1 MTSSTIHGFPRIG
14 PRRELKAATEG
25 YWAGQVSAAELDRTA
40 RDLRRQTWER
50 LRDAG
55 LGQVPSNHFSLY
67 DHVLDT
73 IQLVGAIP
81 GRFRHGDRAGDE
93 GGLGSYFAMAR
104 GRADAPA
111 MEMTKWFDTNY
122 HYIVPELGPGTAF
135 RLAAEPKPLAEL
147 AEARALGIDT
157 RPVLL
162 GPLSFLLLAKPAE
175 GAPAGF
181 APLSLL
187 DPLLDLYEELLGRLD
202 GAGAGWAQLDE
213 PAFVQQ
219 RSPAEL
225 AALGRAYRRLGELPR
240 RPRLLVASY
249 FDHLGEALGVLAGTP
264 VDGLA
269 LDFTR
274 GGDRNLEL
282 LAAAGGLGDRT
293 LVAGVVDGRNVW
305 ANDLERS
312 LARLATL
319 VGLAGEVVVSSSCS
333 LQHVPLDLEAETRLG
348 PELRPWLAFAL
359 QKVAEITTL
368 ARGLA
373 EGTGAVAAE
382 LAANRQALAGRRRS
396 SRVRDAAVRQRL
408 DAIGGDDLR
417 RDSPYDVR
425 QKAQRGRL
433 PLPPLPTTTIGS
445 FPQTGDVRA
454 ARAALR
460 RGEIDQRA
468 YRDRMRAEIASV
480 VELQER
486 LGLDVLVH
494 GEPERNDM
502 VQYFA
507 EQLDGYATTEL
518 GWVQSYGTRYVRP
531 PILFGDVR
539 RPRPM
544 TVDWIRHA
552 QSLTSRPV
560 KGMLTGPVTMLAWSF
575 VRDDQPE
582 RDTAL
587 QVALALRDEV
597 RDLEAAGVAIVQ
609 VDEPALR
616 EHLPLRRER
625 HAAYLGWVL
634 DSFRLATAGV
644 LDETQIHTHMC
655 YSRFG
660 EVLPTIAALDADV
673 AYIQTA
679 RSGMGLLDDLQR
691 VEYAQAVGPG
701 VYDIHSPRVPP
712 VGEMRALLEAAL
724 AALGPAR
731 LWVNPDCGLKT
742 RSYEEVVAALRNM
755 VEAAAQVRGALGS
768 S

>member
-1 MTSSTIHGFPRIG
+1 MTTSTIHGFPRIG
-14 PRRELKAATEG
+14 PRRELKTATEG
-25 YWAGQVSAAELDRTA
+25 HWAGRVSAAELEDTA
-40 RDLRRQTWER
+40 RHLRRRTWEL

-73 IQLVGAIP
+73 VQLVGAVP
-81 GRFRHGDRAGDE
+81 GRFRGAGDE
-93 GGLGSYFAMAR
+93 LATYFAMAR
-104 GRADAPA
+104 GAADAPA

-122 HYIVPELGPGTAF
+122 HYIVPELGPDTAF
-135 RLAAEPKPLAEL
+135 ELAAEPKPLVEL
-147 AEARALGIDT
+147 AEAAALGIET
-157 RPVLL
+157 RPVLV
-162 GPLSFLLLAKPAE
+162 GPVTFLLLGKPAA

-181 APLSLL
+181 EPLSLL
-187 DPLLDLYEELLGRLD
+187 DPLLDVYQELLARLD
-202 GAGAGWAQLDE
+202 DAGAAWVQLDE
-213 PAFVQQ
+213 PAFVQD
-219 RSPAEL
+219 RSEVEL
-225 AALGRAYRRLGELPR
+225 AALERTYRRLGGLAR

-249 FDHLGEALGVLAGTP
+249 FDHLGEALGRLVATP

-274 GGDRNLEL
+274 GGDRNAEL
-282 LAAAGGLGDRT
+282 LAAAGGLAGRR
-293 LVAGVVDGRNVW
+293 LLAGVVDGRNVW
-305 ANDLERS
+305 ANDLEAS
-312 LARLATL
+312 LERLATL
-319 VGLAGEVVVSSSCS
+319 TGLAGEVVVSSSCS
-333 LQHVPLDLEAETRLG
+333 LQHVPIDLDAETGLV
-348 PELRPWLAFAL
+348 PELRPWLAFAR
-359 QKVAEITTL
+359 QKVDELTTL
-368 ARGLA
+368 ARGMT
-373 EGTGAVAAE
+373 EGTDAIADA
-382 LAANRQALAGRRRS
+382 LAANRDALDSRRGS
-396 SRVRDAAVRQRL
+396 ARVRDTAVRQRL
-408 DAIGGDDLR
+408 AAIGADDLR
-417 RDSPYDVR
+417 RGSSYEVR
-425 QKAQRGRL
+425 RKAQRERL
-433 PLPPLPTTTIGS
+433 GLPPLPTTTIGS

-460 RGEIDQRA
+460 RGELDQTG
-468 YRDRMRAEIASV
+468 YRDRMRAEIDSV

-507 EQLDGYATTEL
+507 EQLDGYAATEL

-544 TVDWIRHA
+544 TVEWIGYA
-552 QSLTSRPV
+552 QSRTGRPV

-582 RDTAL
+582 RDTAM

-597 RDLEAAGVAIVQ
+597 QDLERSGVAIIQ

-625 HAAYLGWVL
+625 QSGYLAWAL
-634 DSFRLATAGV
+634 DSFLLATSGV

-655 YSRFG
+655 YSKFG
-660 EVLPTIAALDADV
+660 EVLPTLAALDADV
-673 AYIQTA
+673 AYIETA
-679 RSGMGLLDDLQR
+679 RSGMGLLEDLQR
-691 VEYAQAVGPG
+691 SEYAQGVGPG

-712 VGEMRALLEAAL
+712 VSELRGLLSEAL
-724 AALGPAR
+724 ATLGPDR

-742 RSYEEVVAALRNM
+742 RAYEEVVAALTNM
-755 VEAAAQVRGALGS
+755 VEAAAQVRGGLR
-768 S
+768 

>member
-1 MTSSTIHGFPRIG
+1 MTSSSIHGFPRIG

-25 YWAGQVSAAELDRTA
+25 HWAGEVSAAELQATA
-40 RDLRRQTWER
+40 RALRRQTWEL

-55 LGQVPSNHFSLY
+55 LGWIPSNHFSLY

-73 IQLVGAIP
+73 IQLVGAVP
-81 GRFRHGDRAGDE
+81 ERFRAGAGDD
-93 GGLGSYFAMAR
+93 LATYFAMAR

-111 MEMTKWFDTNY
+111 MEMTKWLDTNY
-122 HYIVPELGPGTAF
+122 HYIVPELGPEEAF

-147 AEARALGIDT
+147 AEAAELGIPT

-162 GPLSFLLLAKPAE
+162 GPVTFLLLGKPASD
-175 GAPAGF
+175 APAGF
-181 APLSLL
+181 EPLSLL
-187 DPLLDLYEELLGRLD
+187 DPLLDLYEELLGRLA
-202 GAGAGWAQLDE
+202 GAGADWVQLDE
-213 PAFVQQ
+213 PAFVQD
-219 RSPAEL
+219 RSEAEL
-225 AALGRAYRRLGELPR
+225 AALGRAYRRLGELRR

-282 LAAAGGLGDRT
+282 LAAAGGLGERA

-305 ANDLERS
+305 ANDLEAS

-319 VGLAGEVVVSSSCS
+319 TGLAGEVVVSTSCS
-333 LQHVPLDLEAETRLG
+333 LQHVPIDLEADPLLD
-348 PELRPWLAFAL
+348 PELRPWLAFAR
-359 QKVAEITTL
+359 QKVTEVTTL

-373 EGTGAVAAE
+373 EGTGAIAAE
-382 LAANRQALAGRRRS
+382 LAANRQALASRRS
-396 SRVRDAAVRQRL
+396 SARVRDAAVRERL
-408 DAIGGDDLR
+408 AAVGGGDLR
-417 RDSPYDVR
+417 RTSPYELR
-425 QKAQRGRL
+425 QKAQRDRL
-433 PLPPLPTTTIGS
+433 ALPPLPTTTIGS

-460 RGEIDQRA
+460 RGEIGQDA
-468 YRDRMRAEIASV
+468 YRERMQAEIASV

-544 TVDWIRHA
+544 TVEWIRYA

-582 RDTAL
+582 RDTAM
-587 QVALALRDEV
+587 QVALALREEV
-597 RDLEAAGVAIVQ
+597 GDLEDAGVAIVQ

-625 HAAYLGWVL
+625 HAGYLAWAL
-634 DSFRLATAGV
+634 DSFRLATSGV
-644 LDETQIHTHMC
+644 ADETQIHTHMC

-660 EVLPTIAALDADV
+660 EVLPTLAALDADV
-673 AYIQTA
+673 ASIQTA

-691 VEYAQAVGPG
+691 VEYTQAVGPG

-724 AALGPAR
+724 ATLGPAR

-742 RSYEEVVAALRNM
+742 RAYDEVVAALRNM
-755 VEAAAQVRGALGS
+755 VETAEQVRGSLA
-768 S
+768 

>member
-14 PRRELKAATEG
+14 PRREVTAATESH
-25 YWAGQVSAAELDRTA
+25 WAGEVSAAELQATA
-40 RDLRRQTWER
+40 RDLRRQVWEG

-55 LGQVPSNHFSLY
+55 LGQIPSNHFSLY

-81 GRFRHGDRAGDE
+81 ERFRRDDDE
-93 GGLGSYFAMAR
+93 LATYFAMAR

-122 HYIVPELGPGTAF
+122 HYIVPELGPDTAF
-135 RLAAEPKPLAEL
+135 RLEAEPKPLAEL
-147 AEARALGIDT
+147 AEAAALGIRT

-162 GPLSFLLLAKPAE
+162 GPVTFLLLGKPAPD
-175 GAPAGF
+175 APAGF
-181 APLSLL
+181 EPLSLL
-187 DPLLDLYEELLGRLD
+187 DPLLDLYDELLGRLAA
-202 GAGAGWAQLDE
+202 AGADWVQLDE
-213 PAFVQQ
+213 PAFVQD
-219 RSPAEL
+219 RTGAEL
-225 AALGRAYRRLGELPR
+225 AALDRAYRRLGGQGR
-240 RPRLLVASY
+240 RPKLLVASY

-282 LAAAGGLGDRT
+282 LAATGGLGERT

-312 LARLATL
+312 LAR
-319 VGLAGEVVVSSSCS
+319 GL
-333 LQHVPLDLEAETRLG
+333 T
-348 PELRPWLAFAL
+348 
-359 QKVAEITTL
+359 
-368 ARGLA
+368 
-373 EGTGAVAAE
+373 EGTGAIAAE
-382 LAANRQALAGRRRS
+382 LAANRQALASRRRS
-396 SRVRDAAVRQRL
+396 TRVRDAAVRERL
-408 DAIGGDDLR
+408 EGIGAGDLR
-417 RDSPYDVR
+417 RTSPYEVR
-425 QKAQRGRL
+425 QKAQRDRL
-433 PLPPLPTTTIGS
+433 ASPPLPTTTIGS
-445 FPQTGDVRA
+445 FPQTGEVRA

-468 YRDRMRAEIASV
+468 YVERMRAEIASV

-539 RPRPM
+539 RPRPI
-544 TVDWIRHA
+544 TVEWTRYA

-582 RDTAL
+582 RDTAM

-597 RDLEAAGVAIVQ
+597 GD
-609 VDEPALR
+609 
-616 EHLPLRRER
+616 
-625 HAAYLGWVL
+625 
-634 DSFRLATAGV
+634 
-644 LDETQIHTHMC
+644 
-655 YSRFG
+655 
-660 EVLPTIAALDADV
+660 
-673 AYIQTA
+673 
-679 RSGMGLLDDLQR
+679 
-691 VEYAQAVGPG
+691 
-701 VYDIHSPRVPP
+701 
-712 VGEMRALLEAAL
+712 
-724 AALGPAR
+724 
-731 LWVNPDCGLKT
+731 
-742 RSYEEVVAALRNM
+742 
-755 VEAAAQVRGALGS
+755 
-768 S
+768 

>member
-14 PRRELKAATEG
+14 LRCELKAATESH
-25 YWAGQVSAAELDRTA
+25 WAGEVSAAELQATA
-40 RDLRRQTWER
+40 RDLRRQVWEG

-55 LGQVPSNHFSLY
+55 LGQIPSNHFSRD
-67 DHVLDT
+67 DHVLAT
-73 IQLVGAIP
+73 
-81 GRFRHGDRAGDE
+81 
-93 GGLGSYFAMAR
+93 YFAMAR

-122 HYIVPELGPGTAF
+122 HYIVPELGPDTAF
-135 RLAAEPKPLAEL
+135 RLEAEPKPLAEL
-147 AEARALGIDT
+147 AEAAALGIRT

-162 GPLSFLLLAKPAE
+162 GPVTFLLLGKPAPD
-175 GAPAGF
+175 APAGF
-181 APLSLL
+181 EPLSLL
-187 DPLLDLYEELLGRLD
+187 DPLLDLYDELLGRLAA
-202 GAGAGWAQLDE
+202 AGADWVQLDE
-213 PAFVQQ
+213 PAFVQD
-219 RSPAEL
+219 RTGAEL
-225 AALGRAYRRLGELPR
+225 AALDRAYRRLGGQGR
-240 RPRLLVASY
+240 RPKLLVASY

-282 LAAAGGLGDRT
+282 LAATGGLGERT

-319 VGLAGEVVVSSSCS
+319 TGLAGEVVVSSSCS
-333 LQHVPLDLEAETRLG
+333 LQHVSLDLEAEPVLD
-348 PELRPWLAFAL
+348 PELRPWLAFAR
-359 QKVAEITTL
+359 QKVGELTTL
-368 ARGLA
+368 ARGLT
-373 EGTGAVAAE
+373 EGTGAIAAE
-382 LAANRQALAGRRRS
+382 LAANRQALASRRRS
-396 SRVRDAAVRQRL
+396 TRVRDAAVRERL
-408 DAIGGDDLR
+408 EGIGAGDLR
-417 RDSPYDVR
+417 RTSRYEVR
-425 QKAQRGRL
+425 QKA
-433 PLPPLPTTTIGS
+433 
-445 FPQTGDVRA
+445 
-454 ARAALR
+454 
-460 RGEIDQRA
+460 
-468 YRDRMRAEIASV
+468 
-480 VELQER
+480 
-486 LGLDVLVH
+486 
-494 GEPERNDM
+494 
-502 VQYFA
+502 
-507 EQLDGYATTEL
+507 QLDGYATTEL

-539 RPRPM
+539 RPRPI
-544 TVDWIRHA
+544 TVEWTRYA

-582 RDTAL
+582 RDTAM

-597 RDLEAAGVAIVQ
+597 GDLEESGVAIVQ

-625 HAAYLGWVL
+625 HAGYLAWAL

-660 EVLPTIAALDADV
+660 EVLPTLAALDADV
-673 AYIQTA
+673 ASIETA
-679 RSGMGLLDDLQR
+679 RSGMGLLDDLQG
-691 VEYAQAVGPG
+691 VEYTQAVGPG

-724 AALGPAR
+724 ATLGPAR

-742 RSYEEVVAALRNM
+742 RAYDEVVAALRNM
-755 VEAAAQVRGALGS
+755 VEAAGQVRATLG
-768 S
+768 

>member
-1 MTSSTIHGFPRIG
+1 MTTSTIHGFPRIG
-14 PRRELKAATEG
+14 PRRELKTATEG
-25 YWAGQVSAAELDRTA
+25 HWAGRVSAGELEDIA
-40 RDLRRQTWER
+40 RDLRRQTWEL

-81 GRFRHGDRAGDE
+81 DRFRGAGGE
-93 GGLGSYFAMAR
+93 LATYFAMAR
-104 GRADAPA
+104 GAADAPA

-122 HYIVPELGPGTAF
+122 HYIVPELGPRTAF
-135 RLAAEPKPLAEL
+135 ELAAEPKPLAEL
-147 AEARALGIDT
+147 AEAVALGIET

-162 GPLSFLLLAKPAE
+162 GPVTFLLLGKPAA

-181 APLSLL
+181 EPLSLL
-187 DPLLDLYEELLGRLD
+187 DPLLDVYQELLARLD
-202 GAGAGWAQLDE
+202 DAGAVWVQLDE
-213 PAFVQQ
+213 PAFVQD
-219 RSPAEL
+219 RSEVEL
-225 AALGRAYRRLGELPR
+225 AALERAYRRLGGLAR

-249 FDHLGEALGVLAGTP
+249 FDHLGNAIGRLVATP

-274 GGDRNLEL
+274 GGDRNAEL
-282 LAAAGGLGDRT
+282 LAAAGGLDGRR
-293 LVAGVVDGRNVW
+293 LLAGVVDGRNVW
-305 ANDLERS
+305 ANDLEAS
-312 LARLATL
+312 LQRLATL
-319 VGLAGEVVVSSSCS
+319 TGLAGEVVVSSSCS
-333 LQHVPLDLEAETRLG
+333 LQHVPIDLDAETGLD
-348 PELRPWLAFAL
+348 PELRPWLAFAR
-359 QKVAEITTL
+359 QKVDELTTL
-368 ARGLA
+368 ARGMT
-373 EGTGAVAAE
+373 EGTAAIADA
-382 LAANRQALAGRRRS
+382 LAANRAALASRRGS
-396 SRVRDAAVRQRL
+396 ARVRDTAVRQRL
-408 DAIGGDDLR
+408 AAVGADDLR
-417 RDSPYDVR
+417 RGSSYEVR
-425 QKAQRGRL
+425 RKAQRERL
-433 PLPPLPTTTIGS
+433 GLPPLPTTTIGS

-460 RGEIDQRA
+460 RGELDQTA
-468 YRDRMRAEIASV
+468 YRDRMRAEIDSV

-544 TVDWIRHA
+544 TVEWIGYA
-552 QSLTSRPV
+552 QSLTGRPV

-587 QVALALRDEV
+587 QVALAIRDEV
-597 RDLEAAGVAIVQ
+597 EDLERSGVAIIQ

-625 HAAYLGWVL
+625 RGEYLAWVL
-634 DSFRLATAGV
+634 DSFRLATSGV

-655 YSRFG
+655 YSKFA

-673 AYIQTA
+673 AYIETA
-679 RSGMGLLDDLQR
+679 RSGMGLLEVLQQS
-691 VEYAQAVGPG
+691 EYAQGVGPG

-712 VGEMRALLEAAL
+712 VSELRELLSEAL
-724 AALGPAR
+724 ATLGPDR

-742 RSYEEVVAALRNM
+742 RAYEEVVAALTNM
-755 VEAAAQVRGALGS
+755 VEAAVEVRATLR
-768 S
+768 

>member
-1 MTSSTIHGFPRIG
+1 MTGSTIHGYPRIG
-14 PRRELKAATEG
+14 PRRELKAATEAH
-25 YWAGQVSAAELDRTA
+25 WAGEVSAAELRATA
-40 RDLRRQTWER
+40 RDLRRRTWER

-55 LGQVPSNHFSLY
+55 LGEIPSNHFSLY

-73 IQLVGAIP
+73 IQLVGAVP
-81 GRFRHGDRAGDE
+81 PRFRRDGADDLAT
-93 GGLGSYFAMAR
+93 YFAMAR

-122 HYIVPELGPGTAF
+122 HYIVPELGPGTDF
-135 RLAAEPKPLAEL
+135 LLTAEPKPLAEL
-147 AEARALGIDT
+147 AEAAALGIPT

-162 GPLSFLLLAKPAE
+162 GPVTFLLLGKPAPD
-175 GAPAGF
+175 APAGF
-181 APLSLL
+181 QTLSLL
-187 DPLLDLYEELLGRLD
+187 DPLLDVYEELLGRLAQ
-202 GAGAGWAQLDE
+202 AGAGWVQLDE
-213 PAFVQQ
+213 PAFVQD
-219 RSPAEL
+219 RSEAEL
-225 AALGRAYRRLGELPR
+225 AALARAYQRLGGLGR

-264 VDGLA
+264 IDGLA

-282 LAAAGGLGDRT
+282 LAAAGGLGARR

-305 ANDLERS
+305 ANDLEAS

-319 VGLAGEVVVSSSCS
+319 TGLAGEVVVSSSCS
-333 LQHVPLDLEAETRLG
+333 LQHVPIDLDAERALD
-348 PELRPWLAFAL
+348 PELRPWLAFAR
-359 QKVAEITTL
+359 QKVAEVTTL
-368 ARGLA
+368 ARALEA
-373 EGTGAVAAE
+373 GTGAIAAE
-382 LAANRQALAGRRRS
+382 LAANREALASRRRS
-396 SRVRDAAVRQRL
+396 GRVRDAGVRERLAAV
-408 DAIGGDDLR
+408 GDGDLR
-417 RDSPYDVR
+417 RTSPYELR
-425 QKAQRGRL
+425 HKAQRDRL

-445 FPQTGDVRA
+445 FPQTGDVRG

-460 RGEIDQRA
+460 RGQIDQRT
-468 YRDRMRAEIASV
+468 YVERMRAEIASV
-480 VELQER
+480 VDLQER

-544 TVDWIRHA
+544 TVDWIGYAR
-552 QSLTSRPV
+552 SLTSRPV

-575 VRDDQPE
+575 VRDDQPQ
-582 RDTAL
+582 RDTAM

-597 RDLEAAGVAIVQ
+597 ADLERSGVAIIQ

-616 EHLPLRRER
+616 EHLPLRRDR
-625 HAAYLGWVL
+625 HADYLAWAL
-634 DSFRLATAGV
+634 DSFRLATCGV
-644 LDETQIHTHMC
+644 EDETQIHTHMC

-660 EVLPTIAALDADV
+660 EVLPTLAALDADV
-673 AYIQTA
+673 AYIETA
-679 RSGMGLLDDLQR
+679 RSGMGLLDDLQG
-691 VEYAQAVGPG
+691 VEYTQAVGPG

-724 AALGPAR
+724 GTLGPAR

-742 RSYEEVVAALRNM
+742 RGYDEVVAALRNM
-755 VEAAAQVRGALGS
+755 AEAAAAVRESLR
-768 S
+768 

>member
-25 YWAGQVSAAELDRTA
+25 YWAGKVSAAELERTA
-40 RDLRRQTWER
+40 RDLRRQTWEQ

-55 LGQVPSNHFSLY
+55 LGQIPSNHFSLY

-73 IQLVGAIP
+73 VQLFGAIP
-81 GRFRHGDRAGDE
+81 DRFRRGDPGEGAG
-93 GGLGSYFAMAR
+93 LATYFAMAR

-111 MEMTKWFDTNY
+111 LEMTKWFDTNY
-122 HYIVPELGPGTAF
+122 HYMVPELGPGTAF

-162 GPLSFLLLAKPAE
+162 GPLTFLLLAKPAAD
-175 GAPAGF
+175 APAGF
-181 APLSLL
+181 EPLSLL
-187 DPLLDLYEELLGRLD
+187 DPLLDLYVELLGRLA
-202 GAGAGWAQLDE
+202 GAGAGWVQLDE
-213 PAFVQQ
+213 PAFVQD
-219 RSPAEL
+219 RSEVEL
-225 AALGRAYRRLGELPR
+225 EALGRAYRRLGDLGR
-240 RPRLLVASY
+240 RPKLLVASY

-264 VDGLA
+264 VDALA

-274 GGDRNLEL
+274 SGDRNLEL
-282 LAAAGGLGDRT
+282 LAAAGGLGERT
-293 LVAGVVDGRNVW
+293 VVAGVVDGRNVW

-319 VGLAGEVVVSSSCS
+319 TGLAGEVVVSSSCS
-333 LQHVPLDLEAETRLG
+333 LQHVPIDLEVETLLD
-348 PELRPWLAFAL
+348 PELRPWLAFAW
-359 QKVAEITTL
+359 QKVAEVTTL
-368 ARGLA
+368 ARGLG
-373 EGTGAVAAE
+373 EGTGAIAAE
-382 LAANRQALAGRRRS
+382 LAANRQAMAGRRRS
-396 SRVRDAAVRQRL
+396 ARVRDAAVRERL
-408 DAIGGDDLR
+408 AAVGGDDLR
-417 RDSPYDVR
+417 RASPYDVR

-433 PLPPLPTTTIGS
+433 ALPPLPTTTIGS

-454 ARAALR
+454 ARGALR
-460 RGEIDQRA
+460 RGEIDQRV
-468 YRDRMRAEIASV
+468 YLERMRAEIASV

-544 TVDWIRHA
+544 TVDWIGHA

-582 RDTAL
+582 RDTAT
-587 QVALALRDEV
+587 QVALALREEV
-597 RDLEAAGVAIVQ
+597 RDLESAGVAIIQ

-625 HAAYLGWVL
+625 HAGYLAWAL
-634 DSFRLATAGV
+634 DSFRLATSGV

-660 EVLPTIAALDADV
+660 EMLPTLAALDADV
-673 AYIQTA
+673 AYIETA

-691 VEYAQAVGPG
+691 VDYAQAVGPG

-724 AALGPAR
+724 ATLGPSR

-742 RSYEEVVAALRNM
+742 RAYDEVVAALHNM
-755 VEAAAQVRGALGS
+755 VEAATQLRATLS
-768 S
+768 

>member
-1 MTSSTIHGFPRIG
+1 MIGSTIHGFPRIG

-25 YWAGQVSAAELDRTA
+25 WWAGQLSAAELDRTT
-40 RDLRRQTWER
+40 RDLRRQIWEQ

-81 GRFRHGDRAGDE
+81 QRFLHGDGAGGHE
-93 GGLGSYFAMAR
+93 GGLATYFAMAR

-122 HYIVPELGPGTAF
+122 HYIVPELGPGTPF
-135 RLAAEPKPLAEL
+135 RLAEEPKPLAEL

-162 GPLSFLLLAKPAE
+162 GPLTFLLLAKPAE
-175 GAPAGF
+175 GSPAGF
-181 APLSLL
+181 EPLSRL
-187 DPLLDLYEELLGRLD
+187 DPLLDLYAELLEQLD
-202 GAGAGWAQLDE
+202 DAGAGWVQLDE
-213 PAFVQQ
+213 PAFVQD
-219 RSPAEL
+219 RSPVEL
-225 AALGRAYRRLGELPR
+225 EALGRAYRRLGELRR

-249 FDHLGEALGVLAGTP
+249 FDHLGEALRVLAGTP

-282 LAAAGGLGDRT
+282 LAAAGGLPDRT
-293 LVAGVVDGRNVW
+293 VVAGVVDGRNVW

-312 LARLATL
+312 LVRLATL
-319 VGLAGEVVVSSSCS
+319 AGLAGEVVVSSSCS
-333 LQHVPLDLEAETRLG
+333 LQHVPLDLEAETLLD
-348 PELRPWLAFAL
+348 PELRPWLAFGR
-359 QKVAEITTL
+359 QKVAEVTTL

-373 EGTGAVAAE
+373 EGTEAIADE
-382 LAANRQALAGRRRS
+382 LAANRDALASRRRS
-396 SRVRDAAVRQRL
+396 PGVRDAAVRERM
-408 DAIGGDDLR
+408 DATGPDDLR
-417 RDSPYDVR
+417 RASPYEVR
-425 QKAQRGRL
+425 QKAQRDRL
-433 PLPPLPTTTIGS
+433 GLPPLPTTTIGS
-445 FPQTGDVRA
+445 FPQTDDVRA
-454 ARAALR
+454 TRSALR
-460 RGEIDQRA
+460 RGEIDERA
-468 YRDRMRAEIASV
+468 YRERMQAEIAAV

-544 TVDWIRHA
+544 TVEWIGHA
-552 QSLTSRPV
+552 QSLTSKPV
-560 KGMLTGPVTMLAWSF
+560 KGMLTGPVTMLAWAF

-582 RDTAL
+582 HETAM

-625 HAAYLGWVL
+625 HAGYLAWAL

-660 EVLPTIAALDADV
+660 EVLATIAALDADV
-673 AYIQTA
+673 ASIQTA

-724 AALGPAR
+724 DTLGPAR

-742 RSYEEVVAALRNM
+742 RTYEEVVAALRNM
-755 VEAAAQVRGALGS
+755 VEAAAQVRATLT
-768 S
+768 